1 VEDILLGMAFK
12 IVHKPTPAILADMT
26 GFLSVLLQEHSLC
39 LEDILQA
46 VNLDRTHCWLFL

>member
-1 VEDILLGMAFK
+1 MAFK
-12 IVHKPTPAILADMT
+12 IVDKSTPTILDDMT
-26 GFLSVLLQEHSLC
+26 GFLSVLLQQHSLC